1 MLRITPMEMGYSG
14 WVMEVRSG
22 YEALWFR
29 LLCMFAVAYVDEDD
43 FSSETVMTLRCGKT
57 VVAGDDF
64 CGHCFRVS
72 TLLVVNVLIGSG
84 RSECGTVD
92 FTREDVL
99 PLLNERIRP
108 KDKYTL
114 KEKRDVITD
123 YIKWFQ
129 ELQADLLLQQ
139 EKHVK
144 TLDSAEKKCS
154 DILIWV

>member
-1 MLRITPMEMGYSG
+1 MTLRCGKTVVAGDDFCG
-14 WVMEVRSG
+14 HC
-22 YEALWFR
+22 FR
-29 LLCMFAVAYVDEDD
+29 VSTLLGEKAVELNSARHAVAYVDEDD

-72 TLLVVNVLIGSG
+72 TLLG
-84 RSECGTVD
+84 SECGTVD

-114 KEKRDVITD
+114 K
-123 YIKWFQ
+123 
-129 ELQADLLLQQ
+129 Q

-154 DILIWV
+154 DILIWDNEASDDNMKHETTKLLNDLKPPRL